1 MSSAESFVR
10 KGERTRANIIV
21 YSGWWMRDI
30 MHSGIIMDST
40 YAVFSSSTDWLESV
54 TTLPLDKFMFGG
66 IFTFEWNFTFP

>member
-1 MSSAESFVR
+1 
-10 KGERTRANIIV
+10 
-21 YSGWWMRDI
+21 MRDI

-66 IFTFEWNFTFP
+66 IFTFE